1 MLRSRPSPSWIH
13 PADPAVTSPQL
24 AVVGF
29 HGRRTETWEAKGIP
43 VVERFRYLYDADE
56 LGAWVPRIRQ
66 AAGQVKNLH
75 LLMNNCYANYGT
87 TNAREIAAMIAAS

>member
-1 MLRSRPSPSWIH
+1 MVR
-13 PADPAVTSPQL
+13 
-24 AVVGF
+24 F

-75 LLMNNCYANYGT
+75 LVDEQLLRQLRDHQRPRDRGAAGGRLGC
-87 TNAREIAAMIAAS
+87 ARSPT